1 MKAYGPGLKA
11 SGVIVN
17 KPTEFTIDARM
28 AGKGHLKIYAQVLCQ
43 TFILYLEEHLI
54 HLAYGSRSDKPFFPL
69 SFSPPPPPPPPP
81 LASPAQ
87 DAEGC
92 TIDIKITDKGDGTF
106 HCVYTPVKPIKH
118 TIIITWG
125 EVNVPNSPFRVRHW
139 QLLPAALF
147 ITISEFSAALTL
159 RGMEAAGYPRR
170 FVAFGLK
177 CAACVLIR
185 CWLARALTQTESRS
199 TGLEWRKRD

>member
-1 MKAYGPGLKA
+1 MLQVKAFGLGLKPT
-11 SGVIVN
+11 GVIVN

-54 HLAYGSRSDKPFFPL
+54 HLAYGSRSDKAFFFSFFFSLPL
-69 SFSPPPPPPPPP
+69 LL

-125 EVNVPNSPFRVRHW
+125 EVNVPNSPFRVRRW
-139 QLLPAALF
+139 QLLPVAPLMR
-147 ITISEFSAALTL
+147 FSAAFSAPLTL
-159 RGMEAAGYPRR
+159 RGVEAPGPRP
-170 FVAFGLK
+170 
-177 CAACVLIR
+177 
-185 CWLARALTQTESRS
+185 
-199 TGLEWRKRD
+199 

>member
-1 MKAYGPGLKA
+1 MTSVDTLQVKAFGPGLKA
-11 SGVIVN
+11 TGVIVN

-54 HLAYGSRSDKPFFPL
+54 HLAYGSRSDKPL
-69 SFSPPPPPPPPP
+69 PPPPSSSS
-81 LASPAQ
+81 SPAQ

-125 EVNVPNSPFRVRHW
+125 EVNVPSSPFRVRRW
-139 QLLPAALF
+139 QLLPAASL
-147 ITISEFSAALTL
+147 IRSSARSSAALTA
-159 RGMEAAGYPRR
+159 RGVEAAGLRVQ
-170 FVAFGLK
+170 F
-177 CAACVLIR
+177 
-185 CWLARALTQTESRS
+185 
-199 TGLEWRKRD
+199 

>member
-1 MKAYGPGLKA
+1 MQVKAYGPGLKA
-11 SGVIVN
+11 TGVIVN

-54 HLAYGSRSDKPFFPL
+54 HLAYGSRSDKPFFSSFFPPL
-69 SFSPPPPPPPPP
+69 L

-139 QLLPAALF
+139 QLLPDDLLIRFSA
-147 ITISEFSAALTL
+147 EFSAALT
-159 RGMEAAGYPRR
+159 
-170 FVAFGLK
+170 
-177 CAACVLIR
+177 
-185 CWLARALTQTESRS
+185 
-199 TGLEWRKRD
+199 

>member
-1 MKAYGPGLKA
+1 ML
-11 SGVIVN
+11 
-17 KPTEFTIDARM
+17 
-28 AGKGHLKIYAQVLCQ
+28 
-43 TFILYLEEHLI
+43 
-54 HLAYGSRSDKPFFPL
+54 FFPL
-69 SFSPPPPPPPPP
+69 L

-139 QLLPAALF
+139 QLLPADL
-147 ITISEFSAALTL
+147 
-159 RGMEAAGYPRR
+159 
-170 FVAFGLK
+170 
-177 CAACVLIR
+177 LIR
-185 CWLARALTQTESRS
+185 CSAEFAAAL
-199 TGLEWRKRD
+199 